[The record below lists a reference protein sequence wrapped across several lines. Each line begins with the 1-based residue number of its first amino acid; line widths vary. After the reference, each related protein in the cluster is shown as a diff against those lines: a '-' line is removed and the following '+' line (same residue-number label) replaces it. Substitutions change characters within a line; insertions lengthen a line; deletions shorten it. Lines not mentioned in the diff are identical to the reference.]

1 MRVSDASPKRLFG
14 IVSNVR
20 IGGYLSNLA
29 RAERYDS
36 DPEPAETEPGA
47 DFNHRSWTRD
57 TDPMTKLKNPARP
70 LLMAG
75 ALLLAGNG
83 ALADNINLPDLG
95 DQSAAVITPLQERK
109 LGEDIMRQARRRLTF
124 LDDAEL
130 NYYIQALGQ
139 RLVASSDSPQQDFR
153 FYLVKD
159 SSINAFAVPGGFISA
174 HTGLLLATQSEAEFA
189 SVMAHEI
196 AHITQRHI
204 PRMIADAQR
213 TTLPAMA
220 ALLAAVLLGAGGG
233 DAAIALTTAVVAQRG
248 LNFSRAFEEEA
259 DRLGMTTLAR
269 ANFDPRA
276 MPAFF
281 EQLQNVNRHNES
293 SLPEFLRTH
302 PVTTN
307 RIADSRNRAERFPYR
322 QVPDSPEFHHA
333 RARIR
338 ALTTDDPVESVR
350 TFRGNLAQGKYR
362 DADAERYGYALALA
376 RTRQYDAARAEI
388 QKLIERRPDLPAY
401 RLAEA
406 EIETAAGRYDAALVL
421 YAAARRKFPGHT
433 PLLRTHAEV
442 LLKAGRAREA
452 RDILRLALKRQPDDP
467 ALYRLLAQAAG
478 ESGARVEAHQ
488 AQAEAQY
495 LSGNPDAAIEQL
507 QIAVRLARDNF
518 YLQSSIEARIG
529 AIREEIALYR
539 GSK

>member
-1 MRVSDASPKRLFG
+1 ML
-14 IVSNVR
+14 
-20 IGGYLSNLA
+20 
-29 RAERYDS
+29 
-36 DPEPAETEPGA
+36 
-47 DFNHRSWTRD
+47 
-57 TDPMTKLKNPARP
+57 KLTNPARQ
-70 LLMAG
+70 LLVAG
-75 ALLLAGNG
+75 ALLLTSNG
-83 ALADNINLPDLG
+83 TPADNINLPDLG
-95 DQSAAVITPLQERK
+95 DQSASVITPLQERK

-130 NYYIQALGQ
+130 NYYLQALGQ
-139 RLVASSDSPQQDFR
+139 RLVAGSDSPRQEFH
-153 FYLVKD
+153 FYIVKD
-159 SSINAFAVPGGFISA
+159 SSINAFAVPGGFISV

-220 ALLAAVLLGAGGG
+220 SVLAAVLLGAGGHPGG
-233 DAAIALTTAVVAQRG
+233 DAAIALTTATVAQRE

-259 DRLGMTTLAR
+259 DRLGMNTLAR
-269 ANFDPRA
+269 AHFDPRA

-281 EQLQNVNRHNES
+281 EQLQNFNRHNES

-302 PVTTN
+302 PVTVN

-338 ALTTDDPVESVR
+338 ALTADDPVESVR

-388 QKLIERRPDLPAY
+388 QKLIERRPELPAY

-406 EIETAAGRYDAALVL
+406 EIETAAGRYDAALSL
-421 YAAARRKFPGHT
+421 YAAARRKFPGYT

-452 RDILRLALKRQPDDP
+452 RDLLRLALKRQPDDP

-478 ESGARVEAHQ
+478 DSGARVEAHQ

-495 LSGNPDAAIEQL
+495 LNGNPDAAIEQL
-507 QIAVRLARDNF
+507 QIAARLVRDNF